1 LPNAY
6 LAITGGLLLDA
17 IAQALLSI
25 TSLYHF
31 SLSLL
36 LSLLRAEAMIAV
48 FNEPPVENQ
57 FNCQE
62 IASKL
67 FYFSMLIYSRT

>member
-1 LPNAY
+1 
-6 LAITGGLLLDA
+6 LLKLF
-17 IAQALLSI
+17 
-25 TSLYHF
+25 Y
-31 SLSLL
+31 LSLL

-57 FNCQE
+57 FNCPE

-67 FYFSMLIYSRT
+67 IYSSMLIYSRT

>member
-17 IAQALLSI
+17 IAQALLPI
-25 TSLYHF
+25 TSVIATI
-31 SLSLL
+31 S
-36 LSLLRAEAMIAV
+36 EAMIAV

-57 FNCQE
+57 INCPDLH
-62 IASKL
+62 S
-67 FYFSMLIYSRT
+67 